1 MTATVRHV
9 PITTSNDVAAGPPA
23 LEITGLTK
31 VYDDG
36 TLALDDLSLTVPAGG
51 FHGLLGPN
59 GSGKSTLIGIITG
72 LVRGPAGH
80 VKVFGHDAV
89 SDHRLARTMVGLAP
103 QEVHLDRFLTARD
116 VLSFHG
122 RYFGMSKA
130 DAIERADELLVS
142 FDLENKA
149 GSRPNR
155 LSGGMRRRLL
165 IARALVHRPRLA
177 ILDEPTAGVDLEL
190 RHDLWQYLSRIHR
203 DEGTTVLLTTQY
215 LEEADRLAQRIAVID
230 HGRVIADGSPAE
242 LKARVGDESV
252 EVAVVRPADLPA
264 ATQILA
270 AATSEDPI
278 VDVERSRVIAGVTDG
293 AAALARV
300 SAAIAEAGIATDDL
314 GLRRPTLDEV
324 FLSLTGHV
332 TESSDGEEAE

>member
-1 MTATVRHV
+1 MTHG
-9 PITTSNDVAAGPPA
+9 SLPA
-23 LEITGLTK
+23 LEISGLTK

-36 TLALDDLSLTVPAGG
+36 THALNDLSFTVPDGG

-103 QEVHLDRFLTARD
+103 QEVHLDRFLTARE

-122 RYFGMSKA
+122 RYFGMAKA
-130 DAIERADELLVS
+130 DANERADELLVA
-142 FDLENKA
+142 FDLESKS

-190 RHDLWQYLSRIHR
+190 RHDLWKYLSALHQQER
-203 DEGTTVLLTTQY
+203 TTILLTTHY
-215 LEEADRLAQRIAVID
+215 LEEAEALCDNIAMIRDGRIIAEGTVPELMARFGGARLEEAY
-230 HGRVIADGSPAE
+230 
-242 LKARVGDESV
+242 
-252 EVAVVRPADLPA
+252 
-264 ATQILA
+264 LA
-270 AATSEDPI
+270 AMQEDRGQTP
-278 VDVERSRVIAGVTDG
+278 
-293 AAALARV
+293 
-300 SAAIAEAGIATDDL
+300 
-314 GLRRPTLDEV
+314 
-324 FLSLTGHV
+324 
-332 TESSDGEEAE
+332 